1 MTAATTTST
10 DSPSHGGE
18 PLLAL
23 MAFAVIAGSTV
34 IALLGVFGSWW
45 LLPVAMGTVIVFA
58 IAVAYT
64 LMHLMS
70 DGDAAA
76 AEEPTEKPAAA
87 PLARVASA

>member
-1 MTAATTTST
+1 MNSTTST

-23 MAFAVIAGSTV
+23 MAFAVVAGSTV
-34 IALLGVFGSWW
+34 IALVGVFGSWW
-45 LLPVAMGTVIVFA
+45 LLPVALGTVIVFA

-70 DGDAAA
+70 DADPAP
-76 AEEPTEKPAAA
+76 AEEPAAA
-87 PLARVASA
+87 PLARVVGA